1 MNRVFDRYEPD
12 GWTTEGPQILAPANK
27 HKLQVAFSHGPV
39 IIQHWL
45 YRGMSGPRLATA
57 EDMDEFEEYLTK
69 HAMPGD
75 AIDVWSFVD
84 CCPQE
89 RQLVGGK
96 LPDSDGCTP
105 KGGAY

>member
-1 MNRVFDRYEPD
+1 
-12 GWTTEGPQILAPANK
+12 
-27 HKLQVAFSHGPV
+27 
-39 IIQHWL
+39 
-45 YRGMSGPRLATA
+45 
-57 EDMDEFEEYLTK
+57 MDEFEEYLTK